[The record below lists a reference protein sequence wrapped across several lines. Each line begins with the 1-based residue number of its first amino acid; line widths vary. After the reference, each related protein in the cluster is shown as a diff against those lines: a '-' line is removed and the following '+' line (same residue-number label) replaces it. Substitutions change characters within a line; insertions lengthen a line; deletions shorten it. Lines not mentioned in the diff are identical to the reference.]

1 VCVCVCVCG
10 GASVCSSS
18 CVLVLTGGMAV
29 GVELCHSAGQ
39 RRQSLPSPAHSHF
52 IIIVIIV
59 VAGYSQGPSLSSA
72 QL

>member
-1 VCVCVCVCG
+1 
-10 GASVCSSS
+10 
-18 CVLVLTGGMAV
+18 MAV

-72 QL
+72 VNQSETGPDLSV